1 MTPVSLEMQAF
12 WLYLHECG
20 PMASTPPVAP
30 KTDWGA
36 FSCPILVRTNTRIEG
51 LKMWSFVERAAHD
64 VFRMT
69 GHLERE
75 HWIAVFAAALIVGA
89 FMLRGFGTRI

>member
-1 MTPVSLEMQAF
+1 
-12 WLYLHECG
+12 
-20 PMASTPPVAP
+20 
-30 KTDWGA
+30 
-36 FSCPILVRTNTRIEG
+36 
-51 LKMWSFVERAAHD
+51 MWSFVERAVND

-69 GHLERE
+69 GHLDRE